1 MEGERGLYRATVPC
15 LPENPALCFGQRGA
29 EVITIIDARQ
39 RADPVPALFCAKGF
53 NERELHIAPV
63 LYAFTEIV
71 VVVTGVNVVKDGC
84 AICVCCAQPA
94 VINIKAAIRA
104 DDTHHIGVDTGEGH
118 VVIELLE
125 KDALD

>member
-1 MEGERGLYRATVPC
+1 MEGERGLYRAAVPC
-15 LPENPALCFGQRGA
+15 LPENPALRLGQRGV

-71 VVVTGVNVVKDGC
+71 VVVTGVNVVKDDF
-84 AICVCCAQPA
+84 AIYVCCAQPA
-94 VINIKAAIRA
+94 VINI
-104 DDTHHIGVDTGEGH
+104 
-118 VVIELLE
+118 ELAVST
-125 KDALD
+125 DHA